1 MCSMIKLTNGE
12 TLLAKVIQKDEDHIC
27 INDPIQLEMIPTD
40 QGNSLTTLSWI
51 PLLNPTNMVA
61 LKNMHVLLVYDVED
75 SMGLY
80 YRKCVAMLKN
90 DVVELKKIVEE
101 IKRQQQSLASIA
113 GVDEAAENG
122 KIINKLKLIRS
133 QTSNTVH

>member
-12 TLLAKVIQKDEDHIC
+12 TLLAKVIQKDDEHVC
-27 INDPIQLEMIPTD
+27 INDPIQLEMIPTN
-40 QGNSLTTLSWI
+40 QGNSLTTMSWI
-51 PLLNPTNMVA
+51 PLLHPTNMVA
-61 LKNMHVLLVYDVED
+61 LKNTHVLLLYDVEE

-90 DVVELKKIVEE
+90 DVAELKKIVEE
-101 IKRQQQSLASIA
+101 VKRQQQSLASIA
-113 GVDEAAENG
+113 GMDEVMENQ
-122 KIINKLKLIRS
+122 KTLNKLRLIRS